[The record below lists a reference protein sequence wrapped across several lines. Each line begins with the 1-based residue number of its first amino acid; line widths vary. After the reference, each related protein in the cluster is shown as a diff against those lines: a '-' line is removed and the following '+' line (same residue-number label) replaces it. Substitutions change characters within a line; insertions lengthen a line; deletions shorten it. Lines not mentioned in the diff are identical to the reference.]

1 MNPIR
6 AIRCRA
12 RSPPS
17 RRTCPSSAATLHLR
31 LWRRLGAV
39 LRETPY
45 EDFGRLTY
53 ERAGAREQALAYLRD
68 HTALSEHEV
77 TTEVDRYISWP
88 GQALSYKLGEIAIV
102 RLRAQAE
109 KELGDKFDIKG
120 FHDTLLKQG
129 SVPLPVLEQQIQA
142 YIAER
147 KKA

>member
-1 MNPIR
+1 M
-6 AIRCRA
+6 
-12 RSPPS
+12 
-17 RRTCPSSAATLHLR
+17 
-31 LWRRLGAV
+31 
-39 LRETPY
+39 
-45 EDFGRLTY
+45 
-53 ERAGAREQALAYLRD
+53 
-68 HTALSEHEV
+68 
-77 TTEVDRYISWP
+77 
-88 GQALSYKLGEIAIV
+88 